1 MFGLWRARFFFLLIS
16 LSIIPLG
23 CSKKEVKSSEE
34 DLIRI
39 KEIYA
44 VVNKLKEGY
53 EEKDLS
59 VFLGVMEP
67 PTLDSLDSLKK
78 GLESD
83 FERYSS
89 IHLGFNIDSIIMD
102 KDLASVNLH
111 WEGEWEKKSDKIRFK
126 EKGNALLKIKGEKK
140 MKLSSIEGD
149 NPFGISISKDL
160 ISKERGS

>member
-1 MFGLWRARFFFLLIS
+1 MFGLWCARFLFLLMS

-44 VVNKLKEGY
+44 IVNKIKEGY

-59 VFLGVMEP
+59 AFLLVMEP
-67 PTLDSLDSLKK
+67 PTLDSLNSLKK

-83 FERYSS
+83 FEEYST
-89 IHLGFNIDSIIMD
+89 IHLGFNIDSIVMG

-111 WEGEWEKKSDKIRFK
+111 WEGEWEKKRDKIRFK
-126 EKGNALLKIKGEKK
+126 EKGNALFKIKGEKK

-149 NPFGISISKDL
+149 NPFGISISKGL
-160 ISKERGS
+160 ISKERG